1 MDAKGYLALL
11 FAIAAVCMDLVSEKI
26 DNRLIICGWLL
37 GLGYQLGTSQLQ
49 GLADFLYGAALPV
62 FLLVFLF
69 LFRMLGP
76 GDIKLFSV
84 LGGLLGS
91 HAVLYCI
98 FYSFLFGA
106 ILSAAFLVAC
116 GNLVQRLNYLSDYI
130 SNYIQTKKRVPYY
143 LPGSR
148 PENIHFTVPVLMGVM
163 LYAGG
168 FY

>member
-1 MDAKGYLALL
+1 MDAKSYLALFL
-11 FAIAAVCMDLVSEKI
+11 AIAAVCMDLVSEKI
-26 DNRLIICGWLL
+26 DNRLILCGWLL

-49 GLADFLYGAALPV
+49 GLMEFLAGAVLPV
-62 FLLVFLF
+62 FLLAVLF
-69 LFRMLGP
+69 WFRMLGP
-76 GDIKLFSV
+76 GDIKLLSV

-91 HAVLYCI
+91 QAVLFCI

-116 GNLVQRLNYLSDYI
+116 GNLVQRLNYFSHYI
-130 SNYIQTKKRVPYY
+130 YNYIQTKKRVPYY

-148 PENIHFTVPVLMGVM
+148 LENIHFTVPVLMGVM